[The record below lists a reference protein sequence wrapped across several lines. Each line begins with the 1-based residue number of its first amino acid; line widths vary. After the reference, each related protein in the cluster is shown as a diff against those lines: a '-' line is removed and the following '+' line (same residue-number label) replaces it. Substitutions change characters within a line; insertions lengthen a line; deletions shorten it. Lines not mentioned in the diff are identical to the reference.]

1 MTPEE
6 IKEAKRAFC
15 SDGVHL
21 SLIPK
26 PGGAGI
32 FIGKWED
39 WIKFI
44 CDLRDTKKIKWSAN
58 YQGKYPRE
66 IGVEMT
72 PDQQEHWDYIPLEF
86 VDYYLLGF
94 RYQRVIADASIDS
107 QIFSEIVAPVLGCWL
122 DNWYDLSDNVLFFI
136 NEDGDEMRLP
146 VRYEEIVNEN
156 CDDQECIE
164 WRIEEE

>member
-1 MTPEE
+1 MTQEE

-44 CDLRDTKKIKWSAN
+44 CSL
-58 YQGKYPRE
+58 KYRIESFSNFQEVYPKE
-66 IGVEMT
+66 IRIEVGSNQWELWT
-72 PDQQEHWDYIPLEF
+72 YIPLEF

-94 RYQRVIADASIDS
+94 RYQRVIVDANIDS
-107 QIFSEIVAPVLGCWL
+107 QIFSEIVAPVLSCWL
-122 DNWYDLSDNVLFFI
+122 GNWHDLSDNVLFFI
-136 NEDGDEMRLP
+136 NEDGNEMRLP
-146 VRYEEIVNEN
+146 VRYEEIANKN
-156 CDDQECIE
+156 CDDQEYIE
-164 WRIEEE
+164 WRFEEE